1 MFTPQSEVKSIR
13 TGDVLCGRDRWGHR
27 WHMIDDS
34 PAVRLE
40 LDSRPETLTLVR
52 GVLAGVAELI
62 GLDPELL
69 DDLKTAVS
77 EACNNVVMHAY
88 DGETGPLG
96 VRMYIDPEAIQV
108 VVQDAGSGLPPLAPA
123 DETIRGVGLSVIRAL
138 AEQAEFRAMPEGGT
152 EVRMS
157 FAGQRDGKPL
167 FHLPSAAGPDDLG
180 ASWLSGDAVV
190 SLSPISL
197 LAGVLG
203 RVARA
208 LAARAR
214 FSLDRFSDVYLVT
227 DAIAAHAGR
236 AAKGAK
242 AVVCDLDR
250 RAAARAHGSDRSWT
264 EAAVSSPRT
273 RPDYSAASAL
283 TMLSDEL
290 EVRRERGDEVLYVVM
305 IDRRRPSPA

>member
-1 MFTPQSEVKSIR
+1 LSEA
-13 TGDVLCGRDRWGHR
+13 
-27 WHMIDDS
+27 S

-77 EACNNVVMHAY
+77 EACNNVVVHAY
-88 DGETGPLG
+88 DGGPGPLG
-96 VRMYIDPEAIQV
+96 VRLYIETAAIEV
-108 VVQDAGSGLPPLAPA
+108 VVEDHGRGLPPMTPG
-123 DETIRGVGLSVIRAL
+123 DESIRGVGLSVIRAL
-138 AEQAEFRAMPEGGT
+138 AAQAEFRARPGGGT

-157 FAGQRDGKPL
+157 FDGQRDGKPL
-167 FHLPSAAGPDDLG
+167 FHLPGQPGGDDHG
-180 ASWLSGDAVV
+180 APWLSGDAVV
-190 SLSPISL
+190 SLSPVSL
-197 LAGVLG
+197 LGGVLG
-203 RVARA
+203 RISRA

-236 AAKGAK
+236 AADGPRLQFAISAEPQRLELTIGPFVQGSGRHLSRK
-242 AVVCDLDR
+242 A
-250 RAAARAHGSDRSWT
+250 
-264 EAAVSSPRT
+264 
-273 RPDYSAASAL
+273 PDYSAASAL

-290 EVRRERGDEVLYVVM
+290 EVRPVDGSEVLYLVM
-305 IDRRRPSPA
+305 VDGRRQSTAQGEG

>member
-1 MFTPQSEVKSIR
+1 MSE
-13 TGDVLCGRDRWGHR
+13 
-27 WHMIDDS
+27 DS

-96 VRMYIDPEAIQV
+96 VRMYIDPEAIEV
-108 VVQDAGSGLPPLAPA
+108 VVEDRGSGLPPLAPA

-138 AEQAEFRAMPEGGT
+138 AARAEFRAIPEGGT

-167 FHLPSAAGPDDLG
+167 FHLPSMAGPDDHPG
-180 ASWLSGDAVV
+180 PWLSGDAVV

-236 AAKGAK
+236 AARGPRLSFAISTDTQRLEL
-242 AVVCDLDR
+242 AIGPFVE
-250 RAAARAHGSDRSWT
+250 GSGGQLS
-264 EAAVSSPRT
+264 EQAG
-273 RPDYSAASAL
+273 DYSAASAL

-290 EVRRERGDEVLYVVM
+290 EVRRDGDGEVLYVVM
-305 IDRRRPSPA
+305 VDRRRPASP

>member
-1 MFTPQSEVKSIR
+1 LSE
-13 TGDVLCGRDRWGHR
+13 
-27 WHMIDDS
+27 DS

-88 DGETGPLG
+88 DGEPGPLG
-96 VRMYIDPEAIQV
+96 VRLYIEPEAIEV
-108 VVQDAGSGLPPLAPA
+108 VVEDQGCGLPPLAPA
-123 DETIRGVGLSVIRAL
+123 DESMRGVGLSVIRAL
-138 AEQAEFRAMPEGGT
+138 ATQTELRALPEGGT

-157 FAGQRDGKPL
+157 FDGQRDGKPL
-167 FHLPSAAGPDDLG
+167 FHLPSRPGADDHG
-180 ASWLSGDAVV
+180 APWLAGDAVV
-190 SLSPISL
+190 SLSPVSL

-214 FSLDRFSDVYLVT
+214 FSLDRFSDAYLVT

-236 AAKGAK
+236 AAEGPRMLFAISTD
-242 AVVCDLDR
+242 VR
-250 RAAARAHGSDRSWT
+250 RLELTIGPFVEGSGRHLS
-264 EAAVSSPRT
+264 RT
-273 RPDYSAASAL
+273 APDYSAASAL

-290 EVRRERGDEVLYVVM
+290 EVRPVDGGEVLYVVM
-305 IDRRRPSPA
+305 VDRRRPSVA

>member
-1 MFTPQSEVKSIR
+1 VALNE
-13 TGDVLCGRDRWGHR
+13 DA
-27 WHMIDDS
+27 

-88 DGETGPLG
+88 DGETGPLA
-96 VRMYIDPEAIQV
+96 VRMYIEPEAIEV
-108 VVQDAGSGLPPLAPA
+108 VVLDRGSGLPALAPA

-138 AEQAEFRAMPEGGT
+138 AEQAEFRSPVDGGT

-167 FHLPSAAGPDDLG
+167 FHLPTRAGPDDHR
-180 ASWLSGDAVV
+180 AEWLSGDAVV

-236 AAKGAK
+236 SAKGQRMSFAISTD
-242 AVVCDLDR
+242 AQRLELTIGPFVG
-250 RAAARAHGSDRSWT
+250 GSGSQLSHQ
-264 EAAVSSPRT
+264 A
-273 RPDYSAASAL
+273 PDYSAASAL
-283 TMLSDEL
+283 TLLSDEL
-290 EVRRERGDEVLYVVM
+290 NIRKDEEAEVLHVVM
-305 IDRRRPSPA
+305 VDRRRS

>member
-1 MFTPQSEVKSIR
+1 MSE
-13 TGDVLCGRDRWGHR
+13 
-27 WHMIDDS
+27 DS

-40 LDSRPETLTLVR
+40 LDSRPETLTLIR

-62 GLDPELL
+62 GLHPELL

-88 DGETGPLG
+88 DGGPGPLG
-96 VRMYIDPEAIQV
+96 VRLYIEPETIEV
-108 VVQDAGSGLPPLAPA
+108 VVEDKGSGLPPLAPA

-138 AEQAEFRAMPEGGT
+138 ATQADFRSLPEGGT

-157 FAGQRDGKPL
+157 FDGQRDGEPL
-167 FHLPSAAGPDDLG
+167 FHLPGRPGTDDQG
-180 ASWLSGDAVV
+180 VPWLSGDAVV
-190 SLSPISL
+190 SLSPVSL

-236 AAKGAK
+236 AAEGSRLLFAIST
-242 AVVCDLDR
+242 AAQRLELTIGPFVEGSGRHLS
-250 RAAARAHGSDRSWT
+250 RAAA
-264 EAAVSSPRT
+264 
-273 RPDYSAASAL
+273 DYSAASAL

-290 EVRRERGDEVLYVVM
+290 EVRSTHGAEVLYVAMV
-305 IDRRRPSPA
+305 DRRRPIVA

>member
-1 MFTPQSEVKSIR
+1 VALNE
-13 TGDVLCGRDRWGHR
+13 DA
-27 WHMIDDS
+27 

-88 DGETGPLG
+88 DGETGPLA
-96 VRMYIDPEAIQV
+96 VRMYIETEAIEV
-108 VVQDAGSGLPPLAPA
+108 VVLDQGSGLPSLAPA

-138 AEQAEFRAMPEGGT
+138 AEQAEFRSPPEGGT

-167 FHLPSAAGPDDLG
+167 FHLPSRAGPDDQD
-180 ASWLSGDAVV
+180 AEWLSGDAVV

-236 AAKGAK
+236 AAKGQRMSFAITTD
-242 AVVCDLDR
+242 AQRLELTIGPFVG
-250 RAAARAHGSDRSWT
+250 GSGSQLSHQAP
-264 EAAVSSPRT
+264 E
-273 RPDYSAASAL
+273 YSAASAL

-290 EVRRERGDEVLYVVM
+290 NIRTDDEDEVLHVVM
-305 IDRRRPSPA
+305 VDRRRS

>member
-1 MFTPQSEVKSIR
+1 VSLNE
-13 TGDVLCGRDRWGHR
+13 
-27 WHMIDDS
+27 DS

-88 DGETGPLG
+88 DGSTGPLA
-96 VRMYIDPEAIQV
+96 VRMYIEPEAIEV
-108 VVQDAGSGLPPLAPA
+108 VVLDQGGGLPPLAPA
-123 DETIRGVGLSVIRAL
+123 DESIRGVGLSVIRAL
-138 AEQAEFRAMPEGGT
+138 AEQAEFRSRPDSGT

-157 FAGQRDGKPL
+157 FAGQRDGRPL
-167 FHLPSAAGPDDLG
+167 FHLPSRAGPDERN
-180 ASWLSGDAVV
+180 AAWLTGDAVV
-190 SLSPISL
+190 SLSPIGL

-227 DAIAAHAGR
+227 DAIAAHSAAAASGPRIGFAITAGGRRLELTVGPFRLGTGRELRGR
-236 AAKGAK
+236 AE
-242 AVVCDLDR
+242 LDD
-250 RAAARAHGSDRSWT
+250 AR
-264 EAAVSSPRT
+264 SP
-273 RPDYSAASAL
+273 L
-283 TMLSDEL
+283 ELLSDEL
-290 EVRRERGDEVLYVVM
+290 NIEPAGGIELLRVLMVDHRRWPGGG
-305 IDRRRPSPA
+305 

>member
-1 MFTPQSEVKSIR
+1 MHAAEQDPPCRGIHR
-13 TGDVLCGRDRWGHR
+13 RADVDQRRSPHLTEEA
-27 WHMIDDS
+27 

-88 DGETGPLG
+88 EGETGPLA
-96 VRMYIDPEAIQV
+96 VRMYIDPQTIEV
-108 VVQDAGSGLPPLAPA
+108 VVLDHGSGLPPLAPA

-138 AEQAEFRAMPEGGT
+138 AERAEFRAVPDGGT

-167 FHLPSAAGPDDLG
+167 FHLPSLPGPDDQDT
-180 ASWLSGDAVV
+180 AWLTGDAVV

-236 AAKGAK
+236 AADGARMSF
-242 AVVCDLDR
+242 AISTDTQRLELTIGPFLT
-250 RAAARAHGSDRSWT
+250 GSGEQLSRQ
-264 EAAVSSPRT
+264 A
-273 RPDYSAASAL
+273 PDYSAASAL

-290 EVRRERGDEVLYVVM
+290 DVRPTEGGEVLHVVM
-305 IDRRRPSPA
+305 VDRRRA

>member
-1 MFTPQSEVKSIR
+1 MHAK
-13 TGDVLCGRDRWGHR
+13 GRHDLT
-27 WHMIDDS
+27 DES

-88 DGETGPLG
+88 EGDTGPLI
-96 VRMYIDPEAIQV
+96 VRMYIDPEAIEV
-108 VVQDAGSGLPPLAPA
+108 VVLDHGSGLPPLAPA

-138 AEQAEFRAMPEGGT
+138 AERAEFHAVPDGGT

-167 FHLPSAAGPDDLG
+167 FHLPSRPGPDDHEPD
-180 ASWLSGDAVV
+180 WLTGDAVV

-236 AAKGAK
+236 AAN
-242 AVVCDLDR
+242 
-250 RAAARAHGSDRSWT
+250 GSRMSFAISTDTQRLELTIGPFTAGSG
-264 EAAVSSPRT
+264 EQLSHQA
-273 RPDYSAASAL
+273 PDYSAASAL

-290 EVRRERGDEVLYVVM
+290 EVRRDDGGEVLYVVM
-305 IDRRRPSPA
+305 IDRRRS

>member
-1 MFTPQSEVKSIR
+1 L
-13 TGDVLCGRDRWGHR
+13 TG
-27 WHMIDDS
+27 DS

-88 DGETGPLG
+88 DGETGPLA
-96 VRMYIDPEAIQV
+96 VRMYIEPEAIEV
-108 VVQDAGSGLPPLAPA
+108 VVLDHGSGLPPLAPA
-123 DETIRGVGLSVIRAL
+123 DETIHGVGLSVIRAL
-138 AEQAEFRAMPEGGT
+138 AQQAEFHAVPDGGT

-167 FHLPSAAGPDDLG
+167 FHLPSRPGPDDHDHTPG
-180 ASWLSGDAVV
+180 WLSGEAVV

-236 AAKGAK
+236 AARGARMSF
-242 AVVCDLDR
+242 AISVDAQRLELTIGPFVSGSGDQL
-250 RAAARAHGSDRSWT
+250 AHHAS
-264 EAAVSSPRT
+264 
-273 RPDYSAASAL
+273 DYSAASAL
-283 TMLSDEL
+283 TILSDQL
-290 EVRRERGDEVLYVVM
+290 EVRQQDGGEVLYVVM
-305 IDRRRPSPA
+305 VDRRRS

>member
-1 MFTPQSEVKSIR
+1 VALNENA
-13 TGDVLCGRDRWGHR
+13 
-27 WHMIDDS
+27 

-96 VRMYIDPEAIQV
+96 VRMYIEPEAIEV
-108 VVQDAGSGLPPLAPA
+108 VVLDRGCGLPPLAPA

-138 AEQAEFRAMPEGGT
+138 AEQAEFRSPPDGGT
-152 EVRMS
+152 EVRMA

-167 FHLPSAAGPDDLG
+167 FHLPSRPGPDETE

-236 AAKGAK
+236 AAKGARMSF
-242 AVVCDLDR
+242 AITTDAQRLELTIGPFND
-250 RAAARAHGSDRSWT
+250 GSGSQLSHQGP
-264 EAAVSSPRT
+264 E
-273 RPDYSAASAL
+273 YSAASAL

-290 EVRRERGDEVLYVVM
+290 EVRPGDGGEVIHVVM
-305 IDRRRPSPA
+305 VDRRRS

>member
-1 MFTPQSEVKSIR
+1 VALN
-13 TGDVLCGRDRWGHR
+13 G
-27 WHMIDDS
+27 DS

-88 DGETGPLG
+88 EGETGPLT
-96 VRMYIDPEAIQV
+96 VRMYIEPEAIEV
-108 VVQDAGSGLPPLAPA
+108 VVQDEGSGLPPLAPA

-138 AEQAEFRAMPEGGT
+138 AEQAEFRTGPEGGT
-152 EVRMS
+152 EVRMT

-167 FHLPSAAGPDDLG
+167 FHLPSRAGPDDH
-180 ASWLSGDAVV
+180 AAAWLSGDAVV

-236 AAKGAK
+236 SAQGTRMSFAISTDAQRLELAIGPF
-242 AVVCDLDR
+242 VP
-250 RAAARAHGSDRSWT
+250 GSGGQLRQ
-264 EAAVSSPRT
+264 EA
-273 RPDYSAASAL
+273 PDYSAASAL

-290 EVRRERGDEVLYVVM
+290 DVRLQDGAEVLYVVM
-305 IDRRRPSPA
+305 VDRRRG

>member
-1 MFTPQSEVKSIR
+1 VTE
-13 TGDVLCGRDRWGHR
+13 
-27 WHMIDDS
+27 DS
-34 PAVRLE
+34 PAVNETAPAVRLE

-88 DGETGPLG
+88 EGETGPLG
-96 VRMYIDPEAIQV
+96 VRMYIDPEAIEV
-108 VVQDAGSGLPPLAPA
+108 VVVDNGSGLPPLAPA
-123 DETIRGVGLSVIRAL
+123 DESIRGVGLSVIRAL
-138 AEQAEFRAMPEGGT
+138 AERAEFRAVPGGGT

-157 FAGQRDGKPL
+157 FVGQRDGKPL
-167 FHLPSAAGPDDLG
+167 FHLPSRPGPDERD
-180 ASWLSGDAVV
+180 ASWLAGDAVV

-236 AAKGAK
+236 SAGGARMSF
-242 AVVCDLDR
+242 AISTDTQRLELTIGPFV
-250 RAAARAHGSDRSWT
+250 AGSGDQLSHQ
-264 EAAVSSPRT
+264 A
-273 RPDYSAASAL
+273 PDYSAASAL

-290 EVRRERGDEVLYVVM
+290 DVRREPDGEILHVVM
-305 IDRRRPSPA
+305 VDRRRG

>member
-1 MFTPQSEVKSIR
+1 MALNE
-13 TGDVLCGRDRWGHR
+13 DA
-27 WHMIDDS
+27 

-88 DGETGPLG
+88 DGDTGPLG
-96 VRMYIDPEAIQV
+96 VRLYIEPEAIEV
-108 VVQDAGSGLPPLAPA
+108 VVLDRGSGLPALAPA

-138 AEQAEFRAMPEGGT
+138 AEQAEFRSPPDGGT

-167 FHLPSAAGPDDLG
+167 FHLPSRAGPDDQD
-180 ASWLSGDAVV
+180 AEWLSGDAVV

-236 AAKGAK
+236 AAKGQRMSFAISTD
-242 AVVCDLDR
+242 AQRLELTIGPFVG
-250 RAAARAHGSDRSWT
+250 GSGSQLSHQ
-264 EAAVSSPRT
+264 A
-273 RPDYSAASAL
+273 PDYSAASAL

-290 EVRRERGDEVLYVVM
+290 DIRADDEAEVLHVVM
-305 IDRRRPSPA
+305 VDRRRN

>member
-1 MFTPQSEVKSIR
+1 MLVSARS
-13 TGDVLCGRDRWGHR
+13 TGESVPVTEN
-27 WHMIDDS
+27 S

-88 DGETGPLG
+88 DGEAGPLS
-96 VRMYIDPEAIQV
+96 VRMYIEPEAIEV
-108 VVQDAGSGLPPLAPA
+108 VVEDRGSGLPPLTPA

-138 AEQAEFRAMPEGGT
+138 AEQADFRAMPEGGT

-167 FHLPSAAGPDDLG
+167 FHLPSQAGPDDRG
-180 ASWLSGDAVV
+180 ESWLSGDAVV

-236 AAKGAK
+236 AAKGPRLSFAISTD
-242 AVVCDLDR
+242 AQRLELTIGPFTD
-250 RAAARAHGSDRSWT
+250 GSGDQLCQ
-264 EAAVSSPRT
+264 EA
-273 RPDYSAASAL
+273 PDYSAASAL
-283 TMLSDEL
+283 AKLSDEL
-290 EVRRERGDEVLYVVM
+290 EVRRADDAEILYVVM
-305 IDRRRPSPA
+305 VDRRRPSAA

>member
-1 MFTPQSEVKSIR
+1 MALNE
-13 TGDVLCGRDRWGHR
+13 DA
-27 WHMIDDS
+27 

-96 VRMYIDPEAIQV
+96 VRMYIEPEAIEV
-108 VVQDAGSGLPPLAPA
+108 VVLDEGSGLPALAPA

-138 AEQAEFRAMPEGGT
+138 AEQADFRSEPDGGT

-167 FHLPSAAGPDDLG
+167 FHLPSRAGPDDHD
-180 ASWLSGDAVV
+180 AEWLSGDAVV

-236 AAKGAK
+236 AAKGQRMSFAISTD
-242 AVVCDLDR
+242 AQRLELTIGPFVD
-250 RAAARAHGSDRSWT
+250 GSGSQLSHQ
-264 EAAVSSPRT
+264 A
-273 RPDYSAASAL
+273 PDYSAASAL

-290 EVRRERGDEVLYVVM
+290 DIRNDDEAEVLHVVM
-305 IDRRRPSPA
+305 VDRRRT

>member
-1 MFTPQSEVKSIR
+1 MLVGARS
-13 TGDVLCGRDRWGHR
+13 TGESVA
-27 WHMIDDS
+27 MTDDS

-88 DGETGPLG
+88 DGEAGPLG
-96 VRMYIDPEAIQV
+96 VRMYIDPEAIEV
-108 VVQDAGSGLPPLAPA
+108 VVEDQGSGLPPLAPA

-167 FHLPSAAGPDDLG
+167 FHLPSQAGPDDHAG
-180 ASWLSGDAVV
+180 SWLSGDAVV

-236 AAKGAK
+236 AAKGPRLSFAISTD
-242 AVVCDLDR
+242 AQRLELTIGPFID
-250 RAAARAHGSDRSWT
+250 GSGGQLSE
-264 EAAVSSPRT
+264 EA
-273 RPDYSAASAL
+273 PDYSAASAL
-283 TMLSDEL
+283 AKLSDEL
-290 EVRRERGDEVLYVVM
+290 EVRHEDGAEILYVVM
-305 IDRRRPSPA
+305 IDRRRPSSA

>member
-1 MFTPQSEVKSIR
+1 VALNE
-13 TGDVLCGRDRWGHR
+13 DA
-27 WHMIDDS
+27 

-88 DGETGPLG
+88 DGETGPLA
-96 VRMYIDPEAIQV
+96 VRMYIEPEAIEV
-108 VVQDAGSGLPPLAPA
+108 VVLDEGSGLPALAPA

-138 AEQAEFRAMPEGGT
+138 AEQAEFRSPPEGGT

-167 FHLPSAAGPDDLG
+167 FHLPSRAGPDDLD
-180 ASWLSGDAVV
+180 AEWLAGDAVV

-236 AAKGAK
+236 AAKGQRMCFAISTD
-242 AVVCDLDR
+242 AQRLELTIGPFVGGSGGQLSHQ
-250 RAAARAHGSDRSWT
+250 AH
-264 EAAVSSPRT
+264 
-273 RPDYSAASAL
+273 DYSAASAL

-290 EVRRERGDEVLYVVM
+290 DVRNEGEAEILHVVM
-305 IDRRRPSPA
+305 VDRRRT

>member
-1 MFTPQSEVKSIR
+1 VALNE
-13 TGDVLCGRDRWGHR
+13 DA
-27 WHMIDDS
+27 

-40 LDSRPETLTLVR
+40 LDSRPETLTLIR

-88 DGETGPLG
+88 EGKTGPLS
-96 VRMYIDPEAIQV
+96 VRMYIEPEAIEV
-108 VVQDAGSGLPPLAPA
+108 VVADQGAGLPPLAPA
-123 DETIRGVGLSVIRAL
+123 DETIGGVGLSVIRAL
-138 AEQAEFRAMPEGGT
+138 AGQADFRARPEGGT
-152 EVRMS
+152 EVRMT
-157 FAGQRDGKPL
+157 FAGQRNGQPL
-167 FHLPSAAGPDDLG
+167 FHLPTGTGPDEHD

-236 AAKGAK
+236 AAKGGRMSFAI
-242 AVVCDLDR
+242 ATGAQRLELTIGPFVD
-250 RAAARAHGSDRSWT
+250 GSGSQLRHQ
-264 EAAVSSPRT
+264 A
-273 RPDYSAASAL
+273 PDYSAASAL

-290 EVRRERGDEVLYVVM
+290 EVRPLHADGGELLFVVM
-305 IDRRRPSPA
+305 IDRPRG

>member
-1 MFTPQSEVKSIR
+1 MH
-13 TGDVLCGRDRWGHR
+13 DRR
-27 WHMIDDS
+27 SPELTDSTALPEDS

-88 DGETGPLG
+88 EGETGPLG
-96 VRMYIDPEAIQV
+96 VRMYIDPEAIEV
-108 VVQDAGSGLPPLAPA
+108 VVIDRGSGLPALAPA

-138 AEQAEFRAMPEGGT
+138 AERAEFRAVPDGGT
-152 EVRMS
+152 EVRMA

-167 FHLPSAAGPDDLG
+167 FHLPSRPGLDDH
-180 ASWLSGDAVV
+180 ASAWLSGDAVV

-236 AAKGAK
+236 AA
-242 AVVCDLDR
+242 D
-250 RAAARAHGSDRSWT
+250 GSRMSFAISTDMQRLELTIGPFVAGSGDQPSHQ
-264 EAAVSSPRT
+264 A
-273 RPDYSAASAL
+273 PDYSAASAL

-290 EVRRERGDEVLYVVM
+290 DVRRENGGEVLHVVM
-305 IDRRRPSPA
+305 VDRRRS

>member
-1 MFTPQSEVKSIR
+1 LALNES
-13 TGDVLCGRDRWGHR
+13 
-27 WHMIDDS
+27 S

-88 DGETGPLG
+88 EGGETGPLE
-96 VRMYIDPEAIQV
+96 VRMYIEPEAIEV
-108 VVQDAGSGLPPLAPA
+108 VVLDEGSGLPPLAPA

-138 AEQAEFRAMPEGGT
+138 AEQADFRRGPEGGT

-157 FAGQRDGKPL
+157 FAGERDGKPL
-167 FHLPSAAGPDDLG
+167 FHLPTGAGPDEHDP
-180 ASWLSGDAVV
+180 AWLSGDAVV

-236 AAKGAK
+236 AAKGSRMSFAISTD
-242 AVVCDLDR
+242 AQRLQLTIGPFVE
-250 RAAARAHGSDRSWT
+250 GSGEQLSHQ
-264 EAAVSSPRT
+264 A
-273 RPDYSAASAL
+273 PDYSAASAL
-283 TMLSDEL
+283 TMLTDEL
-290 EVRRERGDEVLYVVM
+290 DIRRDTEGEVLHAVM
-305 IDRRRPSPA
+305 VDRRRS

>member
-1 MFTPQSEVKSIR
+1 MSMTA
-13 TGDVLCGRDRWGHR
+13 
-27 WHMIDDS
+27 DS

-96 VRMYIDPEAIQV
+96 VRMYIDPEAIEV
-108 VVQDAGSGLPPLAPA
+108 VVEDQGSGLPPLAPA
-123 DETIRGVGLSVIRAL
+123 DETVRGVGLSVIRAL
-138 AEQAEFRAMPEGGT
+138 AEQAEFRALPEGGT

-167 FHLPSAAGPDDLG
+167 FHLPSQAGPDDQSG
-180 ASWLSGDAVV
+180 SWLSGDAVV

-236 AAKGAK
+236 AAKGPRLSFAISTD
-242 AVVCDLDR
+242 AQRLELTIGPFVD
-250 RAAARAHGSDRSWT
+250 GSGGQLSHQG
-264 EAAVSSPRT
+264 
-273 RPDYSAASAL
+273 PDYGAASAL
-283 TMLSDEL
+283 TMLSDQL
-290 EVRRERGDEVLYVVM
+290 EVRREDGAEVLYVVM
-305 IDRRRPSPA
+305 IDRRRASTARV

>member
-1 MFTPQSEVKSIR
+1 MNA
-13 TGDVLCGRDRWGHR
+13 
-27 WHMIDDS
+27 DS

-88 DGETGPLG
+88 DGETGPLT
-96 VRMYIDPEAIQV
+96 VRMYIEPEAIEV
-108 VVQDAGSGLPPLAPA
+108 VVSDQGSGLPALAPA

-138 AEQAEFRAMPEGGT
+138 AEQAEFRAGPDGGT
-152 EVRMS
+152 EVRMT
-157 FAGQRDGKPL
+157 FAGRRDGKPL
-167 FHLPSAAGPDDLG
+167 FHLRSGAGPDDRQ
-180 ASWLSGDAVV
+180 ASWLTGDAVV

-236 AAKGAK
+236 SAQGTRMSFAI
-242 AVVCDLDR
+242 
-250 RAAARAHGSDRSWT
+250 ST
-264 EAAVSSPRT
+264 EAQRLELTIGPFVSGSGSQLRHQA
-273 RPDYSAASAL
+273 PDYSAASAL

-290 EVRRERGDEVLYVVM
+290 EVRPHEGGEILWVVM
-305 IDRRRPSPA
+305 VDRRRG